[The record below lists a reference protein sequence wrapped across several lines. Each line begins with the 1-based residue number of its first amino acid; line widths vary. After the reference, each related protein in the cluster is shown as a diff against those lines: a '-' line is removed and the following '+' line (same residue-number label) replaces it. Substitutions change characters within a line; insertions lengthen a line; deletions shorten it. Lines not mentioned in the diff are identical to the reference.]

1 MIRVRARGVWKAFT
15 SRGGHRVDVLQG
27 LDLDLPAGAFL
38 FVTGPSGSGKST
50 LLHVLSG
57 LMRPDR
63 GEVWWGD
70 HRVSH
75 LPEARATRLRRRLA
89 GFAFQDDRYLDRFR
103 VWENV
108 SALLVALGLPRRE
121 RRSRA
126 LEQLERLGIAD
137 RADHLP
143 WELSGGQRQRA
154 ALARA
159 LIHRPAVVFADEPAA
174 QVDPETGAAIER
186 VLREENARGTTVVVA
201 SHEASWRRPGD
212 RVIRLDG
219 APARP
224 RSVPPSPAPGPPG
237 EGDRGRGNR
246 RQPGLSSGTAEA
258 VIPSENEPPAAGD
271 ATDEAA

>member
-15 SRGGHRVDVLQG
+15 SRGGHRVEVLRG

-38 FVTGPSGSGKST
+38 FVAGPSGSGKST
-50 LLHVLSG
+50 LLHALSG
-57 LMRPDR
+57 LIRPDR

-75 LPEARATRLRRRLA
+75 LPEARVTRLRRRLV
-89 GFAFQDDRYLDRFR
+89 GFAFQDDRFLDRFR

-108 SALLVALGLPRRE
+108 SALLLARGLPRRE
-121 RRSRA
+121 RKARA

-159 LIHRPAVVFADEPAA
+159 LTHRPAVVFADEPAA
-174 QVDPETGAAIER
+174 QVDPETAAVIER
-186 VLREENARGTTVVVA
+186 VLREENARGATVVVA
-201 SHEASWRRPGD
+201 SHEASWWRPGD
-212 RVIRLDG
+212 QLVRLG
-219 APARP
+219 
-224 RSVPPSPAPGPPG
+224 
-237 EGDRGRGNR
+237 
-246 RQPGLSSGTAEA
+246 
-258 VIPSENEPPAAGD
+258 
-271 ATDEAA
+271 

>member
-1 MIRVRARGVWKAFT
+1 MIPVRARGAWKAFT
-15 SRGGHRVDVLQG
+15 SRGGHRVEVLRG

-50 LLHVLSG
+50 LLHVLAG
-57 LMRPDR
+57 LLRPDR

-75 LPEARATRLRRRLA
+75 LPEARVTRLRRRLV
-89 GFAFQDDRYLDRFR
+89 GFAFQDDRHLDRFR

-108 SALLVALGLPRRE
+108 TALLVAQGLSPGE

-126 LEQLERLGIAD
+126 LEQLARLGIAD

-159 LIHRPAVVFADEPAA
+159 LVHRPAVVFADEPAA

-186 VLREENARGTTVVVA
+186 VLREEAARGATVIVA
-201 SHEASWRRPGD
+201 SHEAAWRRPGD
-212 RVIRLDG
+212 RVIRLG
-219 APARP
+219 
-224 RSVPPSPAPGPPG
+224 GH
-237 EGDRGRGNR
+237 
-246 RQPGLSSGTAEA
+246 
-258 VIPSENEPPAAGD
+258 EPPAARPG
-271 ATDEAA
+271 